1 VSSSERTEKATPKR
15 RGEAR
20 NKGQSAKSQEV
31 SNLFVLTAGFATV
44 SLMAPKILKGIE
56 DQLRLSFY
64 RIASPHLTQASLNE
78 VLGNTMIAV
87 LQLCL
92 PVLCAVAV
100 AGVAASALQNKPSL
114 NMTKLKP
121 DFKRLNPLPGFKRFV
136 SPHSLVEL
144 IKSIVKLTL
153 VGGIVF
159 LTLYPHF
166 PQLVQ
171 LGQVE
176 PTETLRI
183 VCSLA
188 VSLVWRVLGTLLVL
202 AIADVFWSRHS
213 FEKSLKMSK
222 EEVKQEAKQQ
232 DLPPEVKSKLRQKQ
246 RQLARARMLGEVKN
260 ADVVVTNPTH
270 YAVAIVYD
278 PADGAPRVLAKGVDL
293 LALRIRELAEEHDV
307 AIVENRPL
315 ARHLYANVEIGHYVP
330 ADAFAAVAEVLAFVW
345 RTSRR
350 RRFAW
355 A

>member
-1 VSSSERTEKATPKR
+1 
-15 RGEAR
+15 
-20 NKGQSAKSQEV
+20 
-31 SNLFVLTAGFATV
+31 VL
-44 SLMAPKILKGIE
+44 L
-56 DQLRLSFY
+56 
-64 RIASPHLTQASLNE
+64 
-78 VLGNTMIAV
+78 
-87 LQLCL
+87 
-92 PVLCAVAV
+92 AVAV

-114 NMTKLKP
+114 TMTRLKP

-144 IKSIVKLTL
+144 VKSLLKLAT

-176 PTETLRI
+176 PTETLGI
-183 VCSLA
+183 VGSLA
-188 VSLVWRVLGTLLVL
+188 VSLVWRVLGTLLVIAL
-202 AIADVFWSRHS
+202 ADIVWSRHS

-246 RQLARARMLGEVKN
+246 RQLARARMLGQVKN

-270 YAVAIVYD
+270 YAVAVAYD
-278 PADGAPRVLAKGVDL
+278 PSDGAPRVLAKGVDL
-293 LALRIRELAEEHDV
+293 LALRIRELADEHDV

-315 ARHLYANVEIGHYVP
+315 ARHLYATVEIGHYIP

-345 RTSRR
+345 RTSKR